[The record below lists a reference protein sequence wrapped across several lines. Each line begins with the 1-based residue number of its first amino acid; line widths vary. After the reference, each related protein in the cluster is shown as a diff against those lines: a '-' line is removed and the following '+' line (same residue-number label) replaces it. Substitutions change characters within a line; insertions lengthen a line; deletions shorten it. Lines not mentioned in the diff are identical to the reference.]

1 MSALN
6 SSVGQRASDVV
17 RRHGV
22 PLAGDIAAYPP
33 AARHEA
39 VDVINSAGR
48 VLETRL
54 ITVAGATNAT
64 TYNLTINGEAT
75 VTYLSDGSATD
86 VEIAAGLLAACQ
98 ESAAFGE
105 HVAATYVSTTSFR
118 LTARTQSN
126 AVVVTSTQS
135 GGDITIG
142 ALTSNAAADNIYA
155 GRALVISSTDD
166 NGNNQGGTVLSTRL
180 VADVWTVEAV
190 YAASEIYVVE
200 LEFEGQTYRAQVAAD
215 TDTAATNA
223 AIAARINAIMPA
235 NTVVAAAGATSLT
248 LTSEKPGAP
257 IERVSANTNT
267 STVSRI
273 VLTHTTASV
282 GTDLNR
288 VFAGISVRRYDNEA
302 TDDTSQL
309 SYYPAGDCVV
319 GLVEGEIWVDCS
331 SAVTPMDRVFVET
344 ATGDDQGKLFP
355 ATGATRVLLNGARWE
370 RRRAADNRAVV
381 RLRRV

>member
-6 SSVGQRASDVV
+6 TSVGQRASDVV

-33 AARHEA
+33 AAPYET

-54 ITVAGATNAT
+54 ITIAGATNAT
-64 TYNLTINGEAT
+64 TYDLTINGEAT

-98 ESAAFGE
+98 EDPAFGE
-105 HVAATYVSTTSFR
+105 HVSATYVSTTSFR
-118 LTARTQSN
+118 LTAHTQSN
-126 AVVVTSTQS
+126 AVAVTSTQS

-180 VADVWTVEAV
+180 VADVWTVAAV
-190 YAASEIYVVE
+190 YAASEIYIVE
-200 LEFEGQTYRAQVAAD
+200 LDFEGQTYRAQVAAD
-215 TDTAATNA
+215 TDTATTNA

-302 TDDTSQL
+302 TDDTQL

-344 ATGDDQGKLFP
+344 ATGTDQGKLFP
-355 ATGATRVLLNGARWE
+355 TTSATRVLLNGARWE